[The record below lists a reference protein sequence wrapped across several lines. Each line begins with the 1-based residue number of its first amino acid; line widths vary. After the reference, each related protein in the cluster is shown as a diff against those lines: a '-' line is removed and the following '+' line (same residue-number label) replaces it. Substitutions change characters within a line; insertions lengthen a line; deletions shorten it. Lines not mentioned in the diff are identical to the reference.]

1 MHPKNISI
9 VDYTYHLP
17 EENIAKYPLSERDAS
32 KLLIYKD
39 GVIETSLYKKLDQ
52 HLPKKSLIVFNNT
65 KVVEARLLFEKSSGS
80 NIEIF
85 CLEPDD
91 RYGDITSAMLQKE
104 KVYWKCLVG
113 GAKKWKEPFL
123 QKKIDATTHLFA
135 RIEEKRNDYFLIEF
149 NWSNSN
155 LSFAEVLH
163 DAGLIPLPPYLN
175 RTVEEEDK
183 TTYQTIYAMHN
194 GSVAAPTAGL
204 HFTENLMRKLK
215 HQNVEPIYVTLHVG
229 AGTFKPVKAA
239 TMQEHEMHA
248 EFIDVSKESI
258 EQLISNKTIV
268 ATGTTSLRTIE
279 SLYWMG
285 VKIEVRRQKGEGGR
299 EKEEVRRQKG
309 EGEREE
315 GEDRKEKGEDRRQ
328 KGEGGRE
335 KVEDRREKGEDRR
348 QKGEGERE
356 KREDRKEKMED
367 RSEDLDELSIKQWD
381 AYELPQNISKATALQ
396 ALLNWMNEQNLDR
409 LICKTQ
415 IIIAPG
421 YTLKVADGLIT
432 NFHQP
437 QSTLLLLIAAIV
449 GDKWK
454 DIYNYA
460 MKNNFRFLSYGD
472 GSLLWK

>member
-1 MHPKNISI
+1 
-9 VDYTYHLP
+9 
-17 EENIAKYPLSERDAS
+17 
-32 KLLIYKD
+32 
-39 GVIETSLYKKLDQ
+39 
-52 HLPKKSLIVFNNT
+52 
-65 KVVEARLLFEKSSGS
+65 
-80 NIEIF
+80 
-85 CLEPDD
+85 
-91 RYGDITSAMLQKE
+91 
-104 KVYWKCLVG
+104 
-113 GAKKWKEPFL
+113 
-123 QKKIDATTHLFA
+123 
-135 RIEEKRNDYFLIEF
+135 
-149 NWSNSN
+149 
-155 LSFAEVLH
+155 
-163 DAGLIPLPPYLN
+163 
-175 RTVEEEDK
+175 
-183 TTYQTIYAMHN
+183 
-194 GSVAAPTAGL
+194 
-204 HFTENLMRKLK
+204 
-215 HQNVEPIYVTLHVG
+215 
-229 AGTFKPVKAA
+229 
-239 TMQEHEMHA
+239 
-248 EFIDVSKESI
+248 
-258 EQLISNKTIV
+258 
-268 ATGTTSLRTIE
+268 
-279 SLYWMG
+279 MG
-285 VKIEVRRQKGEGGR
+285 VKIEERRQKGEGGR

-335 KVEDRREKGEDRR
+335 KVEDRREKEEDRR

-421 YTLKVADGLIT
+421 YTLKIADGLIT

-454 DIYNYA
+454 EIYNYA